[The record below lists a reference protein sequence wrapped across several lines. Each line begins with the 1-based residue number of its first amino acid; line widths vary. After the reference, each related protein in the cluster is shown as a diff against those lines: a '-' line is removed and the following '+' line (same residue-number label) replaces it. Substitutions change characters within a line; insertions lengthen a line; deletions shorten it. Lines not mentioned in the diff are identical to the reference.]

1 MEELNIQNLP
11 LEFLVGAI
19 ERPGGHRHID
29 GGNHDHLAIALSG
42 TTAPDADQRAE
53 NQEVA

>member
-19 ERPGGHRHID
+19 ERPGGHRHIG